1 MNFKKQPMTTKH
13 AKTKVDRVERRQSKI
28 TDLISKPP
36 KPRKDV
42 RNMVPS
48 CSPYVSEQGVV
59 SQKQQSNKAK
69 NTKRQSEANQD
80 KHSSRSLSLN
90 YSTITPSDKKNS
102 VSSSGHANHQRA
114 NDSVTLDRS
123 SQLLIK
129 QTVPNQKSKQN
140 SVEIIKKPEK

>member
-13 AKTKVDRVERRQSKI
+13 ITKTKIERRQTKI

-36 KPRKDV
+36 KPKDAKMKDV

-69 NTKRQSEANQD
+69 VTKRLSEVHQE

-90 YSTITPSDKKNS
+90 YSTITPSEKKNS
-102 VSSSGHANHQRA
+102 VSSSGRGGNVSNYQR
-114 NDSVTLDRS
+114 
-123 SQLLIK
+123 
-129 QTVPNQKSKQN
+129 
-140 SVEIIKKPEK
+140 E